1 MRQRIVIGAW
11 ILSLLLLPAFT
22 ALAQMPGGVQVPG
35 TGSVPGM
42 PSAPAMPSVPAVPS
56 KDSLLQQAQGMV
68 TDLKALKSS
77 GKLAPPQVQQVDTL
91 LPKATE
97 VTSGLQQP
105 QVPSSKLVEYAT
117 QLKDLQQ
124 QLTAL
129 KSLVK

>member
-11 ILSLLLLPAFT
+11 ILSLLLLPALA

-42 PSAPAMPSVPAVPS
+42 PSTPAMPTVPS

-77 GKLAPPQVQQVDTL
+77 GKLAPPQMQQVDGL
-91 LPKATE
+91 LPKATA

-105 QVPSSKLVEYAT
+105 QVPSSKLVEYMNT
-117 QLKDLQQ
+117 LKDLQQ
-124 QLTAL
+124 QIATL
-129 KSLVK
+129 KGLVK

>member
-1 MRQRIVIGAW
+1 MRKHILGGAW
-11 ILSLLLLPAFT
+11 ILLLLLLPALT
-22 ALAQMPGGVQVPG
+22 ALAQIQVP
-35 TGSVPGM
+35 SAPSMPSM
-42 PSAPAMPSVPAVPS
+42 PSAPGVPAVPS
-56 KDSLLQQAQGMV
+56 KDALLQQATGMV
-68 TDLKALKSS
+68 SDLNALKSS

-91 LPKATE
+91 LPKATA

-124 QLTAL
+124 QVTAL

>member
-1 MRQRIVIGAW
+1 MRQRILIGAW
-11 ILSLLLLPAFT
+11 ILSLLLLPALT
-22 ALAQMPGGVQVPG
+22 AVAQMPGGVQVPG

-42 PSAPAMPSVPAVPS
+42 PSVPAMPS

-68 TDLKALKSS
+68 TDLNALKSS
-77 GKLAPPQVQQVDTL
+77 GKLAPAQVTQVDGM
-91 LPKATE
+91 LPKAAE

-105 QVPSSKLVEYAT
+105 QVPTSKLTEYMT
-117 QLKDLQQ
+117 TLKDLQQ